1 MGHEDR
7 ARSLRVA
14 VVALSSVVVL
24 AGAACSKQAAPDRG
38 SLPRPSGVAG
48 DGSSTSPAAD
58 PSTGDPGTGGGS
70 NGGSPSGSN
79 GGSPSGSNGS
89 PSGSNGS
96 SGSGGQFSTE
106 DLKTYG
112 YAFDDEATL
121 AIDLDQVAASS
132 EKLSADALAKNV
144 SAAEADASSL
154 LSEAKRTE
162 GDAGS
167 ATDRMQP
174 RKPSD
179 PDLQTIR
186 TDALSAFGL
195 TERYAQT
202 AVDLADAALSLNLQ
216 ELASVAQQAASLA
229 GTGAE
234 LTTSYTDLTNELAAW
249 ASANPAAAA
258 KALAQ
263 YGA

>member
-38 SLPRPSGVAG
+38 TLPRPSGVAG

-70 NGGSPSGSN
+70 NG
-79 GGSPSGSNGS
+79 S

-96 SGSGGQFSTE
+96 SGSNDSGGQFSTE

-121 AIDLDQVAASS
+121 AVDLDQVAASS
-132 EKLSADALAKNV
+132 
-144 SAAEADASSL
+144 
-154 LSEAKRTE
+154 
-162 GDAGS
+162 
-167 ATDRMQP
+167 
-174 RKPSD
+174 
-179 PDLQTIR
+179 
-186 TDALSAFGL
+186 
-195 TERYAQT
+195 
-202 AVDLADAALSLNLQ
+202 
-216 ELASVAQQAASLA
+216 
-229 GTGAE
+229 
-234 LTTSYTDLTNELAAW
+234 
-249 ASANPAAAA
+249 
-258 KALAQ
+258 
-263 YGA
+263 

>member
-1 MGHEDR
+1 MDHEDR

-70 NGGSPSGSN
+70 NG
-79 GGSPSGSNGS
+79 S

-96 SGSGGQFSTE
+96 SGSNDSGGQFSTE

-132 EKLSADALAKNV
+132 EKLYAGALAKNV
-144 SAAEADASSL
+144 SAAEADASTL

-179 PDLQTIR
+179 PDLQKIR

-195 TERYAQT
+195 TEQYAQT

-263 YGA
+263 YGT

>member
-58 PSTGDPGTGGGS
+58 HSTGDPGTGGGS
-70 NGGSPSGSN
+70 N
-79 GGSPSGSNGS
+79 GSPSGSNGS

-132 EKLSADALAKNV
+132 EKLYADALARNV
-144 SAAEADASSL
+144 SAAEADASTL

-216 ELASVAQQAASLA
+216 ELASVAQQAASLV

-234 LTTSYTDLTNELAAW
+234 LTTSYTGLTNELAAW
-249 ASANPAAAA
+249 ASANPATAAA
-258 KALAQ
+258 ALAH